1 NVKPSLSA
9 RPSHVVPLG
18 QNVTLTCDTHS
29 EFNIVMLY
37 KEHGD
42 LKHQFHKLIFRR
54 SLLLG
59 PVTPAFGGTY
69 RCYSYKHQY
78 RNKLSSHS
86 EPLKIIISGIYRKP
100 FLLALRTSLVKLGK
114 KAMLKCHSEI
124 MFDTFTLTSYRMGI
138 SKDTYHLS
146 AEAHIGGSHA
156 NFPVGPVTPDHA
168 GIYTCYGSYNHTP
181 YEWSESSDPVD
192 IKITGLYK
200 KPSLSALMGPG
211 VTSGEN
217 MTLSCVSDHQFDMF
231 HLSMNGV
238 PQGHGLPAEQSHNG
252 TFKANFLSLPL
263 VQAEAY
269 RCYGSFRNSSHVWS
283 SPSDPLYLPV
293 SDSKKQGYM
302 VENSIRM
309 SMAGL
314 VLVVLLVILAED
326 WSSHRISHKEDC
338 QELTAPRWSRQ

>member
-54 SLLLG
+54 SLLL
-59 PVTPAFGGTY
+59 
-69 RCYSYKHQY
+69 
-78 RNKLSSHS
+78 
-86 EPLKIIISGIYRKP
+86 
-100 FLLALRTSLVKLGK
+100 
-114 KAMLKCHSEI
+114 
-124 MFDTFTLTSYRMGI
+124 
-138 SKDTYHLS
+138 
-146 AEAHIGGSHA
+146 
-156 NFPVGPVTPDHA
+156 GPVTPDHA

-293 SDSKKQGYM
+293 SGKK
-302 VENSIRM
+302 
-309 SMAGL
+309 
-314 VLVVLLVILAED
+314 VIL
-326 WSSHRISHKEDC
+326 SVSHI
-338 QELTAPRWSRQ
+338 L

>member
-1 NVKPSLSA
+1 M
-9 RPSHVVPLG
+9 
-18 QNVTLTCDTHS
+18 VTLTSDTHNK
-29 EFNIVMLY
+29 FNIIMLY
-37 KEHGD
+37 KEHRD
-42 LKHQFHKLIFRR
+42 LNLQVHRRIFRR

-59 PVTPAFGGTY
+59 PVTPTFGGTY

-78 RNKLSSHS
+78 HNELSSHS
-86 EPLKIIISGIYRKP
+86 EPLKIIIS
-100 FLLALRTSLVKLGK
+100 
-114 KAMLKCHSEI
+114 
-124 MFDTFTLTSYRMGI
+124 
-138 SKDTYHLS
+138 
-146 AEAHIGGSHA
+146 
-156 NFPVGPVTPDHA
+156 
-168 GIYTCYGSYNHTP
+168 
-181 YEWSESSDPVD
+181 
-192 IKITGLYK
+192 GLYK

-293 SDSKKQGYM
+293 SGKK
-302 VENSIRM
+302 
-309 SMAGL
+309 
-314 VLVVLLVILAED
+314 VIL
-326 WSSHRISHKEDC
+326 SVSHI
-338 QELTAPRWSRQ
+338 L